1 MATRLSR
8 PILVFVLCAAFA
20 AADEAVESDGRKH
33 RGRLTQDK
41 DGWFFQADRGKRILL
56 AQFSHVRFESK
67 PAPLPKAPLI
77 QTLWLPNKQRVSGA
91 LVGMDDKH
99 VNFTTSWGKAVALER
114 GHVVGISQDGLPIIR
129 DGFETDL
136 KAWRLE
142 GNPALSQKQAF
153 FGKSSLLLDQP
164 GQSATREWPAL
175 RDGAVRLYF
184 QHAAEPGLRWTF
196 TIAGE
201 TGPAVVVDSAGYASA
216 NIQKAF
222 GTLPAAAGWH
232 WLSFE
237 VADGRLRIYVDDRCL
252 GETKVG
258 EIKGLRMACTGM
270 GKGEL
275 WIDELLVTR
284 RLPKLPRPQLGE
296 QDLAWLEHGEELF
309 GRIVAADAAGAVLDA
324 KFGKRTLPWSQL
336 RGIFFASPKEPAST
350 EPEVTFRPGPGFSLD
365 CLRVK
370 LVRWDDETLVV
381 DHDRLGPIRIERERL
396 DTIRFA
402 AK

>member
-20 AADEAVESDGRKH
+20 AADEAVESNGRKH

-41 DGWFFQADRGKRILL
+41 DGWFFQSDRDKRIPLDQL
-56 AQFSHVRFESK
+56 SHVRFESK
-67 PAPLPKAPLI
+67 PAPLPKAPMI
-77 QTLWLPNKQRVSGA
+77 HTLWLPNKQRVSGT
-91 LVGMDDKH
+91 LVGMDDKK
-99 VNFTTSWGKAVALER
+99 VNFTTSWGKTVALER
-114 GHVVGISQDGLPIIR
+114 RHVVGIGQDALTIVH

-142 GNPALSQKQAF
+142 GKPALSQKAF

-184 QHAAEPGLRWTF
+184 QHGSEIGLRWTF

-201 TGPAVVVDSAGYASA
+201 TGPAVVVDSAGYACA
-216 NIQKAF
+216 NMRKAF
-222 GTLPAAAGWH
+222 GTLPATAGWH

-237 VADGRLRIYVDDRCL
+237 LAEGRLRIFVDDRCL
-252 GETKVG
+252 GETKVA
-258 EIKGLRMACTGM
+258 EIKGLRIVCTEM

-284 RLPKLPRPQLGE
+284 RLPPLPRPQPGE
-296 QDLAWLEHGEELF
+296 LDLAWLERGEELF
-309 GRIVAADAAGAVLDA
+309 GRIVSADSGGVVLDA
-324 KFGKRTLPWSQL
+324 KFGKRTLPWAQL
-336 RGIFFASPKEPAST
+336 RGIFFASAKAPAST
-350 EPEVTFRPGPGFSLD
+350 EPELTFRPGPGFSLD
-365 CLRVK
+365 CLRAK
-370 LVRWDDETLVV
+370 LVRWEEETLVV
-381 DHDRLGPIRIERERL
+381 EHDRLGPIRIERDRL